1 MKFKYQ
7 ARTKEGE
14 VKTGVVEAS
23 SKEVALSLLQKLG
36 FYVTYLEK
44 EEPGLLTKEIKIRRG
59 VSGRDLVIFTR
70 QLAVLFSSGIPLVE
84 TLWTVAFQTKNLD
97 FRERIMKIAEE
108 VEGGSQLSTALS
120 KYPDVFSPF
129 YINLVKSGEMAG
141 KLGICLESLANYLE
155 RSYSFRQKLIGSLT
169 YPAIIILLF
178 LGIALFLIFN
188 VFPEFQE
195 LFSGV
200 GLEIPLP
207 TKIILSFS
215 AFLKKNFLF
224 IFLFLLLIFAF
235 VFWLLSQRKGRELLE
250 RFLLKIP
257 ILGPFLKEVYLTQI
271 SQGLHTLISGGIHLT
286 SALETVA
293 NLVGNSVYR
302 KTFLEIKEKVKQGI
316 PLSFLL
322 RLYPDLFPPFF
333 IQMIST
339 GEKSG
344 TLETVLTNLIDF
356 QQNETERTLDNFLKI
371 LEPTLIILIASFVGF
386 LVASVIIPL
395 YRLVGA
401 Y

>member
-14 VKTGVVEAS
+14 IKSGVVEAS

-44 EEPGLLTKEIKIRRG
+44 EKPGVLTKEIKIKRG
-59 VSGRDLVIFTR
+59 ASIRDLVIFTR

-84 TLWTVAFQTKNLD
+84 ALWTVAFQTKNLD
-97 FRERIMKIAEE
+97 FREKIMTIAGE
-108 VEGGSQLSTALS
+108 VEGGSQLSKALLKHS
-120 KYPDVFSPF
+120 DIFSPF

-141 KLGICLESLANYLE
+141 KLGPCLESLANYLE
-155 RSYSFRQKLIGSLT
+155 RNYNFRQKLISSLT
-169 YPAIIILLF
+169 YPAIVILLF
-178 LGIALFLIFN
+178 FAVTLFLIFN
-188 VFPEFQE
+188 VFPNFQE
-195 LFSGV
+195 LFTEAK
-200 GLEIPLP
+200 LELPLP
-207 TKIILSFS
+207 TKIILSSS

-224 IFLFLLLIFAF
+224 ILLSLFLIFAF
-235 VFWLLSQRKGRELLE
+235 IFWLLSQRKGREALD

-257 ILGPFLKEVYLTQI
+257 ILGSFLKEVYLIQI
-271 SQGLHTLISGGIHLT
+271 AQGLHTLISGGIHLT
-286 SALETVA
+286 SALEIVA
-293 NLVGNSVYR
+293 NLIGNSVYK

-333 IQMIST
+333 IQMIAT
-339 GEKSG
+339 GERSG
-344 TLETVLTNLIDF
+344 TFEKVLTNLINF
-356 QQNETERTLDNFLKI
+356 QQNETERTLENFLKT

-395 YRLVGA
+395 YRIVGT